1 MEMPD
6 EIYDQLNEHCER
18 GEALLAKGDADAAL
32 EQYQAAEA
40 LIPSPKLSW
49 EAALWVYAAIGDAW
63 FAKQDFDRARQAF
76 SNAVLC
82 PDGLGNPFIHLRL
95 GQCQFEENN
104 LDKAADELT
113 RAYMAEGLAIFED
126 ENPKYLAFL
135 RTRID
140 LT

>member
-18 GEALLAKGDADAAL
+18 GEALLAEGDADAAL
-32 EQYQAAEA
+32 EQYMAAEA
-40 LIPSPKLSW
+40 LIPSPKLNW

-95 GQCQFEENN
+95 GQCQFEANN

-113 RAYMAEGLAIFED
+113 RAYMAEGLAIFDED
-126 ENPKYLAFL
+126 DPKYLAFL